1 MLEGDTGIT
10 ERFEALGVPG
20 VTVVL
25 VAVVVEERGRDGI
38 RDAGF
43 EPWVC
48 LD

>member
-1 MLEGDTGIT
+1 MAGDTGIT
-10 ERFEALGVPG
+10 ERFEGLGVPG
-20 VTVVL
+20 VTVVF